1 MSVPWR
7 NSLSGE
13 RARRLALERRAGLER
28 EAARPKIFINLASL
42 EQIRKDASVTR
53 DNLLTEEEMD
63 TAAGSPEGQLPSPSA
78 TPAEEKAKA
87 AGTGSFTGL
96 DALHSRILLSLLRGD
111 PVEAALKSAHLMPS
125 VVADTINEA
134 LFDEIGDN
142 VLECDG
148 DTITLVEDY
157 REDILQCMEAEA
169 NE

>member
-1 MSVPWR
+1 MP
-7 NSLSGE
+7 
-13 RARRLALERRAGLER
+13 
-28 EAARPKIFINLASL
+28 P
-42 EQIRKDASVTR
+42 
-53 DNLLTEEEMD
+53 
-63 TAAGSPEGQLPSPSA
+63 AAGGPEGQLPSPSA
-78 TPAEEKAKA
+78 APAEEKEAKA
-87 AGTGSFTGL
+87 AGAGSFEGL
-96 DALHSRILLSLLRGD
+96 DALHSRILLTLLRGD